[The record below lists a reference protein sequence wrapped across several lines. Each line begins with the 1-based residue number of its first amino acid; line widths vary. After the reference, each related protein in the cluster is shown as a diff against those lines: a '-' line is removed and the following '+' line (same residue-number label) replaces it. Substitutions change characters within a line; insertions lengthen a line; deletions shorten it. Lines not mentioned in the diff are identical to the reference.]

1 MLRGIGRLVNSDQR
15 RRCDDDVYKGDVM
28 ISTAEN
34 FQHLFQDSPGAES
47 HLLVAIPGQP
57 VDRFDVTEVIRDG
70 TSLVLQCEPLECEPL
85 GRETAPEPLSRQD
98 DDSDHS
104 FYKNYDVEFLSPHD
118 PLRFYEDLR

>member
-1 MLRGIGRLVNSDQR
+1 
-15 RRCDDDVYKGDVM
+15 M
-28 ISTAEN
+28 ISTVEN

-57 VDRFDVTEVIRDG
+57 LDRFDVTEVIRDG
-70 TSLVLQCEPLECEPL
+70 TSF
-85 GRETAPEPLSRQD
+85 PEPLSRQD

-104 FYKNYDVEFLSPHD
+104 FYKNDDVEFLSPHD